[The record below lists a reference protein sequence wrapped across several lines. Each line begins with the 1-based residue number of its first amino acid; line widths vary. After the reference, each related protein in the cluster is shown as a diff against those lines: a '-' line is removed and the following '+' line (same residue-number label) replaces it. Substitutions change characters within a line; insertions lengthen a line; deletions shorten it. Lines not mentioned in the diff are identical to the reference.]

1 MRYDFTE
8 DYAKLGS
15 FEGFVLKLLVSPSD
29 EKEALEAI
37 AGGADIIDVKNP
49 KEGALGASFPWT
61 IRRIREITPE
71 GVEVSCTIGDLPN
84 LPGSVS
90 LAVLGAA
97 VTGVNYIKVGLGGV
111 KTMED
116 AVFLLRN
123 AVRAAKDYNSSIKV
137 AATVYADAARI
148 GSVNP
153 LLAPE
158 IAHRAN
164 ADVAMVDTSVK
175 DDKNLLTFLTN
186 HQLTQMIREAHNRGL
201 LTALAGSL
209 KKEQIKIIQE
219 LDADIVGLR
228 GAACTGG
235 DRVNGRITRETVR
248 GLADIIRSV
257 EKQTAIVTEG

>member
-1 MRYDFTE
+1 VIAHDFNKYQSQMVHNTGG
-8 DYAKLGS
+8 L
-15 FEGFVLKLLVSPSD
+15 VLKLLVSPSD
-29 EKEALEAI
+29 EQEALEAI

-49 KEGALGASFPWT
+49 MEGALGASFPWT

-84 LPGSVS
+84 LPGSIS

-97 VTGVNYIKVGLGGV
+97 TTGVNYIKVGLGGV

-116 AVFLLRN
+116 AVLLLRN

-137 AATVYADAARI
+137 AATVFADAARI

-153 LLAPE
+153 LLVPE
-158 IAHRAN
+158 IADKAN

-175 DDKNLLTFLTN
+175 DGKTLFTFLTN
-186 HQLTQMIREAHNRGL
+186 PQLTQIVRKSHNRGL

-209 KKEQIKIIQE
+209 KKEQIHLVSE
-219 LDADIVGLR
+219 LEADIVGLR

-248 GLADIIRSV
+248 ELADIIRNV
-257 EKQTAIVTEG
+257 KK

>member
-1 MRYDFTE
+1 
-8 DYAKLGS
+8 LGS
-15 FEGFVLKLLVSPSD
+15 AEGFVLKLLISPSD

-61 IRRIREITPE
+61 IKRIREIAPE

-111 KTMED
+111 KTTDD
-116 AVFLLRN
+116 AIFLLRN
-123 AVRAAKDYNSSIKV
+123 AVRAAKNYDSSIKV

-148 GSVNP
+148 NSVNP
-153 LLAPE
+153 LLVPE
-158 IAHRAN
+158 IADKAN

-175 DDKNLLTFLTN
+175 DGKNLFTFLKN
-186 HQLTQMIREAHNRGL
+186 HQLKQIVREAHSRGL

-209 KKEQIKIIQE
+209 GKEQIHVVRELEVDII
-219 LDADIVGLR
+219 GLR

-235 DRVNGRITRETVR
+235 DRVNGHIVRETVR
-248 GLADIIRSV
+248 ELANLMMR
-257 EKQTAIVTEG
+257 

>member
-1 MRYDFTE
+1 MVHNT
-8 DYAKLGS
+8 GGVVS
-15 FEGFVLKLLVSPSD
+15 KLLVSPSD
-29 EKEALEAI
+29 EQEALEAI

-49 KEGALGASFPWT
+49 MEGALGASFPWT

-84 LPGSVS
+84 LPGSIS

-97 VTGVNYIKVGLGGV
+97 TTGVNYIKVGLGGV

-116 AVFLLRN
+116 AVLLLRN

-137 AATVYADAARI
+137 AATVFADAARI

-153 LLAPE
+153 LLVPE
-158 IAHRAN
+158 IADKAN

-175 DDKNLLTFLTN
+175 DGKTLFTFLTN
-186 HQLTQMIREAHNRGL
+186 PQLTQIVRKSHNRGL

-209 KKEQIKIIQE
+209 KKEQIHLVSE
-219 LDADIVGLR
+219 LEADIVGLR

-248 GLADIIRSV
+248 ELADIIRNV
-257 EKQTAIVTEG
+257 KK

>member
-1 MRYDFTE
+1 M
-8 DYAKLGS
+8 GS
-15 FEGFVLKLLVSPSD
+15 AEGFVLKLLISPSD

-49 KEGALGASFPWT
+49 REGALGASFPWT
-61 IRRIREITPE
+61 IRRIREIAPDN
-71 GVEVSCTIGDLPN
+71 VEVSCTIGDLPN

-123 AVRAAKDYNSSIKV
+123 AVRAAKDYDSSIKV

-148 GSVNP
+148 HSVNP
-153 LLAPE
+153 LLVPE
-158 IAHRAN
+158 IAYKAK

-175 DDKNLLTFLTN
+175 DGKNLFTFLTN
-186 HQLTQMIREAHNRGL
+186 HQLTQIVREAHGRGL

-209 KKEQIKIIQE
+209 KKGQLQLVHE
-219 LDADIVGLR
+219 LNADIIGLR
-228 GAACTGG
+228 GAACMGG
-235 DRVNGRITRETVR
+235 DRVNGRITRETVAE
-248 GLADIIRSV
+248 LAYITRSV
-257 EKQTAIVTEG
+257 EKQTTIVTEG